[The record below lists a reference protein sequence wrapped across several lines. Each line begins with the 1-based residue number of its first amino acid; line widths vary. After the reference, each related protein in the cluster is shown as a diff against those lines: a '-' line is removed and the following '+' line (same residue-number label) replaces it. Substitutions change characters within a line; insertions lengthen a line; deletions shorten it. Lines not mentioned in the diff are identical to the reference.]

1 MLKYWVEKLLNRE
14 VILYGIFGVLTT
26 VFNIAIFQIFL
37 RFNVDYRIANIIA
50 LISTKLAAYIVNK
63 LFVFHSR
70 CKNLVDLLK
79 ELGRFIIAR
88 GATMIL
94 DYAGLIVLV
103 EILKVSEQVG
113 KYITTFA
120 VVIIN
125 YFFSKGVVF
134 RDTQDQK

>member
-79 ELGRFIIAR
+79 ELGRFVIAR